1 MEQNTATAVDLVDER
16 KLKSRDVA
24 TMIGVHQKTL
34 GIWRKIPGRGPE
46 PFICQ
51 GPKSYVYPES
61 AVRRWL
67 EAHSGKLAPATN
79 GRAPAAPADED
90 DRPFGV
96 APLTDAESGELGQFD
111 GSDYDS
117 LDVVG
122 ANEAHD

>member
-24 TMIGVHQKTL
+24 TMIGVHPKTL

-67 EAHSGKLAPATN
+67 EANAGKLAPATN
-79 GRAPAAPADED
+79 GRAPAAPPADD

-96 APLTDAESGELGQFD
+96 APLDDAAIGKIGQFD
-111 GSDYDS
+111 GSD
-117 LDVVG
+117 
-122 ANEAHD
+122 HDPA

>member
-24 TMIGVHQKTL
+24 TMIGVHPKTL

-79 GRAPAAPADED
+79 GRAPAAPADDD

-96 APLTDAESGELGQFD
+96 APLDD
-111 GSDYDS
+111 GHDDIRQIIEADDDPM
-117 LDVVG
+117 DVVG
-122 ANEAHD
+122 GNDAHD

>member
-1 MEQNTATAVDLVDER
+1 MEQNTVTTVGLVDER

-24 TMIGVHQKTL
+24 IMIGVHPKTL
-34 GIWRKIPGRGPE
+34 GIWRKTPGRGPE

-79 GRAPAAPADED
+79 GRAPAVED

-96 APLTDAESGELGQFD
+96 APLSGDHDDIRRIIEAD
-111 GSDYDS
+111 DDPM
-117 LDVVG
+117 DVVG
-122 ANEAHD
+122 ANDAHD

>member
-1 MEQNTATAVDLVDER
+1 MEPNTATAVDLVDER

-24 TMIGVHQKTL
+24 TMIGVHPKTL

-51 GPKSYVYPES
+51 GPKSYVYPEF

-67 EAHSGKLAPATN
+67 EANAGKLAPATN
-79 GRAPAAPADED
+79 GRAPAAPPADD

-96 APLTDAESGELGQFD
+96 APLDDAAIGEIGQFD
-111 GSDYDS
+111 GSD
-117 LDVVG
+117 
-122 ANEAHD
+122 HDPT